1 MIRPAFAILPVLFML
16 LSSPAAAQRREPR
29 HDGFWVGFG
38 LGAGSNLTEGYDDA
52 RLGGSGYVRLGG
64 TVSPMLLIGG
74 EAMGWAREQN
84 GTTVSQGNLTA
95 SVLLYPVRRGVY
107 LKGGLG
113 FASWSARTSPSAGTT
128 VTTTEGGFGA
138 TVGGG
143 YDLQIG
149 NNLFLTPNVDFL
161 LQVVNS
167 DAFSATTGYLIL
179 FTLGLTWH

>member
-1 MIRPAFAILPVLFML
+1 MT
-16 LSSPAAAQRREPR
+16 LSPPAAAQRREPR

-38 LGAGSNLTEGYDDA
+38 FGAGSNLTEGYDDA

-74 EAMGWAREQN
+74 EAMAWVREQN

-95 SVLLYPVRRGVY
+95 SVLLYPARRGLY

-113 FASWSARTSPSAGTT
+113 FASWSQASSSGNTT

-149 NNLFLTPNVDFL
+149 NNLFLTPNLDFL
-161 LQVVNS
+161 IQVVES
-167 DAFSATTGYLIL
+167 TTFSATTGYLIL